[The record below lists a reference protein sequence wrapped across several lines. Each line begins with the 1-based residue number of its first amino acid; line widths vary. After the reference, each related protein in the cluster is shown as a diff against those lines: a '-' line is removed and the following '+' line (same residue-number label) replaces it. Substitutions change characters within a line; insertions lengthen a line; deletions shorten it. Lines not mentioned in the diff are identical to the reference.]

1 MFHKKESKNLNI
13 SEYFPLQEKEFSGQ
27 LRLRLPKA
35 LHKQLAQSA
44 AEEGVS
50 LNMLIVYL
58 VSANHARRRS
68 LRNAVEC
75 HYAHKVEITLT
86 TVHNVKCSNKD
97 MNMVDFFGE
106 PSLWEVW

>member
-1 MFHKKESKNLNI
+1 MFRLV
-13 SEYFPLQEKEFSGQ
+13 GQ
-27 LRLRLPKA
+27 VRPPVLHLGDLGLGIDRRPPILVREGLVLA
-35 LHKQLAQSA
+35 LTVQPD
-44 AEEGVS
+44 E
-50 LNMLIVYL
+50 IVCRGCL
-58 VSANHARRRS
+58 DATFLGHARRRS